1 MKKIKQYSMYSNNP
15 EMILIYK
22 RFNDLRK
29 LNLHFINERNK
40 YILDQNVFNSM
51 YFNFKNKLLN
61 KSRIKIEKKRLNKT
75 PLNSNY
81 LRKNLFFNNKEN
93 KIRNNESLIISNK
106 NSFYIKYN
114 SNNNSN
120 TNNSNNLSSTRTG
133 GISFNNNTSRNNN
146 INVKKMESQL

>member
-1 MKKIKQYSMYSNNP
+1 MYSNNP

-81 LRKNLFFNNKEN
+81 LPKNL
-93 KIRNNESLIISNK
+93 LSNK